1 MIRWMDLGI
10 RGRAAIVGG
19 ASSGLGAAVADRL
32 AAEGCRLLLWS
43 RNESSL
49 SPVAARLRRE
59 YGADVATAAVDA
71 ADEHAPDQLEK
82 AVAAGLGSADIC
94 ILNAG
99 GPPTV
104 DPLAT
109 DVAGWRHAF
118 QLLAITPIQLAT
130 RLIGPMRERGWGRVV
145 ALASTSVKEPI
156 GPLVYSSAGR
166 SALVAWMKTV
176 APLVVADGVTLNG
189 VLTGPIATPRADQ
202 LDEERAQ
209 REGRTHEEVRA
220 ERVAGIPARRMGR
233 PAELAALV
241 AYLCSEPAG
250 YQTGTFTPF
259 DGGMVRAL

>member
-1 MIRWMDLGI
+1 MMRSMDLGI

-43 RNESSL
+43 RSEPRL
-49 SPVAARLRRE
+49 SAVAERLRRE
-59 YGADVATAAVDA
+59 HGADVAIAAVDA
-71 ADEHAPDQLEK
+71 TDERAAEQLEE
-82 AVAAGLGSADIC
+82 AVTAGLGTADIC

-109 DVAGWRHAF
+109 DAAGWRSAF

-130 RLIGPMRERGWGRVV
+130 RLIGPMRERRWGRVV

-156 GPLVYSSAGR
+156 SPLVYSAAGR

-176 APLVVADGVTLNG
+176 APLVISDGVTLNG
-189 VLTGPIATPRADQ
+189 VLTGPIATPRAEQ
-202 LDEERAQ
+202 LDRERAE
-209 REGRTHEEVRA
+209 REGRPLEEVRT
-220 ERVAGIPARRMGR
+220 ERVAGIPARRMGK

-241 AYLCSEPAG
+241 AYLCSEPAA
-250 YQTGTFTPF
+250 YQTGTFTLF